1 MLENQVTEK
10 WNLWSF
16 EWEHGIFQ
24 EMKKN
29 KLSEIFCCELYY
41 LIEF

>member
-1 MLENQVTEK
+1 MLENQVVEK

-24 EMKKN
+24 EMKK